1 MPQLHGRANPHCA
14 GLAGILSPREA
25 HIRNQTGLLPLRPA
39 AAFAEKGTQVF
50 RRTFPPITRHRLALY
65 CGGSGDHNP
74 IHVDSD
80 YAKASGYEDVF
91 VHGMLVMAY
100 LGRALTD
107 CLPPFAL
114 RSYGV
119 RFVAKTAVHAAITCE
134 GLVDEA
140 NADGVRL
147 KLVAKDETG
156 EVKLTGTALI
166 APDVISTG

>member
-1 MPQLHGRANPHCA
+1 M
-14 GLAGILSPREA
+14 
-25 HIRNQTGLLPLRPA
+25 RPA